1 MRTASEFEAVNKA
14 FDQGEI
20 MNSPLKRLAIIA
32 LAVSLPT
39 VAILFFDSSRAIG
52 GTTAVNDALYKS
64 KCALCH
70 AADGSGN
77 TAMGKK
83 LAVRD
88 LRSAAVQGQSDAQLS
103 SIIAKGKGKMPGY
116 EKSLSAD
123 QVRELVGFIRRLK
136 R

>member
-1 MRTASEFEAVNKA
+1 ME
-14 FDQGEI
+14 
-20 MNSPLKRLAIIA
+20 SPFKRLAIIV
-32 LAVSLPT
+32 LAVSLP
-39 VAILFFDSSRAIG
+39 AAALIFSSSASATG
-52 GTTAVNDALYKS
+52 GAAAVNDAMFKS
-64 KCALCH
+64 KCAMCH

-88 LRSAAVQGQSDAQLS
+88 LRSAEVQGQSNAQLT

-123 QVRELVGFIRRLK
+123 QIRELVGVVRRLGG